1 MSNDKKYYQD
11 RKLWFRRYLDARE
24 RKDEV
29 GRRRAFKK
37 LLELTDGKFDGTD
50 PNK

>member
-1 MSNDKKYYQD
+1 MSDDKKYYQD
-11 RKLWFRRYLDARE
+11 KKTWFRKYLDA
-24 RKDEV
+24 KDTGDEV

-37 LLELTDGKFDGTD
+37 LLELTEGKFNGQD